1 MWSCWKVTTIPDTRH
16 RDKHHLLLGVAI
28 LVLPLLVSLHP
39 VYGFSSFSK
48 SSSINF
54 PKQLIT
60 FTPSGSNSNPSS
72 STYSM
77 VPQTPSTTN
86 NDKDSTIKTIASKA
100 VITCMN
106 STIKNALIDALIN
119 RPLVNV
125 NSSIR
130 IDPTFVN
137 HTVTDIIGCIN
148 KIENGLTSK

>member
-1 MWSCWKVTTIPDTRH
+1 
-16 RDKHHLLLGVAI
+16 
-28 LVLPLLVSLHP
+28 
-39 VYGFSSFSK
+39 
-48 SSSINF
+48 
-54 PKQLIT
+54 
-60 FTPSGSNSNPSS
+60 
-72 STYSM
+72 M

-86 NDKDSTIKTIASKA
+86 NDKDSTITTTIASTA

-106 STIKNALIDALIN
+106 STIKNALIDALVN

-125 NSSIR
+125 NGSIR

>member
-1 MWSCWKVTTIPDTRH
+1 MPDTRH
-16 RDKHHLLLGVAI
+16 RDKHHLLFGVAI
-28 LVLPLLVSLHP
+28 LVLLLLVSLHP
-39 VYGFSSFSK
+39 VYGFSSYSK
-48 SSSINF
+48 SLSINF

-72 STYSM
+72 STSSM
-77 VPQTPSTTN
+77 VPQTPSPTN

-125 NSSIR
+125 NGSIR